1 MASSPPSEHRS
12 KKHRFRAFMAQPYKH
27 PKSGIFQLRRKVP
40 DDLRQA
46 LARREYKRSLDT
58 RDPTEAKARFVL
70 AWANGALWPGSPAQ
84 GRTRNGSARGAVSRC
99 AAGDDAVVAAA
110 PGSVRLARPNFADG

>member
-1 MASSPPSEHRS
+1 
-12 KKHRFRAFMAQPYKH
+12 MAQPYKH

-84 GRTRNGSARGAVSRC
+84 GRTRM
-99 AAGDDAVVAAA
+99 
-110 PGSVRLARPNFADG
+110 VRHEVPYRDVQLEMTLS